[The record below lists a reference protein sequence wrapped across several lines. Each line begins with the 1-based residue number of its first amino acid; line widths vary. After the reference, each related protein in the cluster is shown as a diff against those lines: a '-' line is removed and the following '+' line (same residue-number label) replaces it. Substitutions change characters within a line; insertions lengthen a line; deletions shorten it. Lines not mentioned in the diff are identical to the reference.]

1 MPPMRRV
8 PFPATLGAL
17 RATLDCHRLAT
28 AVLQD
33 RITHLASVPCA
44 LCNRPV
50 AVTSDSAD
58 AAAEPAG
65 RAVCESCGRASRV
78 AQSLAWALDRVEPP
92 VEACLAELQMMRREG
107 WVGGATTPDRA
118 AP

>member
-1 MPPMRRV
+1 MRRE
-8 PFPATLGAL
+8 PSPATLGAL

-28 AVLQD
+28 AILQD

-50 AVTSDSAD
+50 VVATDSAD
-58 AAAEPAG
+58 AAAEYAG
-65 RAVCESCGRASRV
+65 RVVCDTCARSSRV
-78 AQSLAWALDRVEPP
+78 AHDLAWALDRVEPP
-92 VEACLAELQMMRREG
+92 VEACVAEIEVWVREG
-107 WVGGATTPDRA
+107 WVQAPPTPDRG

>member
-1 MPPMRRV
+1 MRSD
-8 PFPATLGAL
+8 PSPATLGAL

-44 LCNRPV
+44 MCNRPV

-58 AAAEPAG
+58 AAVEYAG
-65 RAVCESCGRASRV
+65 RVVCDICARSSRV
-78 AQSLAWALDRVEPP
+78 AQDLAWALDRVEPP
-92 VEACLAELQMMRREG
+92 VEACVAELELMLREG
-107 WVGGATTPDRA
+107 WVQAPTIPDRGA
-118 AP
+118 A